1 MRAGWIVLAAACAAA
16 AAEASE
22 RPEGAFQV
30 AYFRPGPDWLR
41 GPGGLDRLFDAAR
54 PAPPPRERT
63 PAAALATKAAG
74 RRELSVLR
82 AAAAAPQG
90 PKPGLL
96 IPIPT
101 STRPYR
107 KVFQRLLGD
116 PGRTDRYDSIIL
128 RHAQRLGLDP
138 RLLKAVIA
146 AESEFSRTAL
156 SRSGARGLM
165 QLMGPTARAMGVAPS
180 ELSDP
185 EQNIKAGAAYLKHL
199 FERAW
204 RRFKLEP
211 RLPFSR
217 APLWLTQRVLAAYNA
232 GPRFL
237 TRRALWRETREYL
250 KKVIL
255 FMKSPLTQLRREPLA
270 PGPALPTPPPGTL

>member
-1 MRAGWIVLAAACAAA
+1 MRAEWIVLAAACAAA
-16 AAEASE
+16 AAEAAE

-54 PAPPPRERT
+54 PAPPPRARLPAPTASASATER
-63 PAAALATKAAG
+63 PARVT
-74 RRELSVLR
+74 LR
-82 AAAAAPQG
+82 PAAAAAQG

-101 STRPYR
+101 STRAYR

-138 RLLKAVIA
+138 RLLKAIIA
-146 AESEFSRTAL
+146 AESEFSRKAL
-156 SRSGARGLM
+156 SKSGARGLM

-185 EQNIKAGAAYLKHL
+185 ERNIQAGAAYLKHL
-199 FERAW
+199 FARAW
-204 RRFKLEP
+204 KRFRLEP

-217 APLWLTQRVLAAYNA
+217 APLWLTQRVVAAYNA

-237 TRRALWRETREYL
+237 TRRGLWRETREYL
-250 KKVIL
+250 RKVLL
-255 FMKSPLTQLRREPLA
+255 FLKSPLTQLRREPLA
-270 PGPALPTPPPGTL
+270 PGPALPALPPGSL